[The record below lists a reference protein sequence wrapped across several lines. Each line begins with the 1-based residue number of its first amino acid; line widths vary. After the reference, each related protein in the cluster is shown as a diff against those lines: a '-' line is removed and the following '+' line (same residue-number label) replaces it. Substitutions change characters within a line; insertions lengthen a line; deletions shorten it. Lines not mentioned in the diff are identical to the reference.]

1 MNNGSL
7 ELMWQQAENWRL
19 IAAAICGIIV
29 GLLYFYSLRWTINKM
44 SETGHKFRLFGLS
57 ALCRIALFFGVLI
70 LIGHRNVAVIL
81 LYICAFF
88 LTKVA
93 IIWKEKGKF
102 IIEKSD
108 SETASQT
115 EGKATNEL

>member
-19 IAAAICGIIV
+19 ITAAICGIIV
-29 GLLYFYSLRWTINKM
+29 GIIYFYSLRWSVNKM
-44 SETGHKFRLFGLS
+44 SETSHKFRLFGLT

-81 LYICAFF
+81 LYVGTFF

-93 IIWKEKGKF
+93 ISWKEKGGF
-102 IIEKSD
+102 IK
-108 SETASQT
+108 ETTENTATPQT
-115 EGKATNEL
+115 EENAKNEL

>member
-1 MNNGSL
+1 MSNGSL

-19 IAAAICGIIV
+19 ITAAICGIIV
-29 GLLYFYSLRWTINKM
+29 GIIYFYSLRWTVNKM
-44 SETGHKFRLFGLS
+44 SETSHKFRLFGLT
-57 ALCRIALFFGVLI
+57 ALCRIALFFGVLV

-81 LYICAFF
+81 LYIGTFF

-108 SETASQT
+108 NENISQT
-115 EGKATNEL
+115 EEKAKNEL